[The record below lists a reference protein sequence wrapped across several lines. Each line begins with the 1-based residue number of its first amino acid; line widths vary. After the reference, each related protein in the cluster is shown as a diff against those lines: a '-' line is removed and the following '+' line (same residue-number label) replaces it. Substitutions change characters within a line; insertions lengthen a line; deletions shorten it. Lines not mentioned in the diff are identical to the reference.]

1 MKRLQRKD
9 GHSSLWCS
17 AMGCFLYSQAASRD
31 SGCIWELESQPQTV
45 ALPEPHIFTRS
56 KCTQQCSGAWVER
69 LWQQLCDYSKV
80 LVVSLFHV
88 SSPLVNKNIHLRVW
102 VGKIDKYLWST
113 TVCLCECSKDCS
125 MCLCVFAHVVTCI
138 WNCQILPVMNASS
151 SIPTIFCFSFHAFS
165 SKLFL
170 SFCGKCPFD

>member
-1 MKRLQRKD
+1 MCLCTPGSTIISYNFTLSPEPWRGFVMKRLQRKD

-17 AMGCFLYSQAASRD
+17 AMGCFLYSQAASGD

-125 MCLCVFAHVVTCI
+125 MCLCVCTRCNMHME
-138 WNCQILPVMNASS
+138 LPNIASNE
-151 SIPTIFCFSFHAFS
+151 C
-165 SKLFL
+165 K
-170 SFCGKCPFD
+170 